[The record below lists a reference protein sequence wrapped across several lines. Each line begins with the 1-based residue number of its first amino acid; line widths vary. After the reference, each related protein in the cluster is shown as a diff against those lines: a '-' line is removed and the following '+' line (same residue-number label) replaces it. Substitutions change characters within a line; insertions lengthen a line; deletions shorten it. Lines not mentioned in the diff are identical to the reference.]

1 MVTPVATT
9 DDEQTPAPAPPEQVG
24 ATPAPGSGR
33 PAVNTSLGRFAIA
46 VIVVVGLL
54 WLAWMVVSIATAPD
68 VHVRFRDNDH
78 GRNDSGGPGRLTD
91 TPSSLT

>member
-1 MVTPVATT
+1 MVTRVATT
-9 DDEQTPAPAPPEQVG
+9 DDEEPPATAPPEQVG
-24 ATPAPGSGR
+24 PTAAPGSGR
-33 PAVNTSLGRFAIA
+33 PAVDTSLGRFAIA

-68 VHVRFRDNDH
+68 LHVRFRDDHH
-78 GRNDSGGPGRLTD
+78 GRDDSGGPGRLTD